1 MAGIYT
7 NANKFLNC
15 REWRSF
21 LNSTERGAP
30 PCPNV
35 GAPYPNVVAAFK
47 AGRAWLSGGAVTSYS
62 WLLVNGNLIAGAR
75 KTLGI

>member
-1 MAGIYT
+1 VIS

-21 LNSTERGAP
+21 LNSAERPG
-30 PCPNV
+30 PCPS
-35 GAPYPNVVAAFK
+35 VVAAVK
-47 AGRAWLSGGAVTSYS
+47 AGRAWLTGDAATSYS
-62 WLLVNGNLIAGAR
+62 WLPVNGNLVAGAR